1 MTNPS
6 DVLVVD
12 GLHASFS
19 VGFLEVM
26 LSSGVLEVFLDTS
39 RVIFRFMVVFAL
51 LLEVVFHTGGWLV
64 GVG

>member
-12 GLHASFS
+12 GLHSSFS
-19 VGFLEVM
+19 IGFLEVM

-51 LLEVVFHTGGWLV
+51 LL
-64 GVG
+64 